1 MGESVDDE
9 SYTENTLRTVEID
22 DLSDPSRKDNKMSI
36 DGIESANPYPLYSHS
51 GDDGTWLQFA
61 LGFFVVLL
69 LGIVGVICAC
79 IFHAQMRKKGWM
91 GILFGLLNKIVFAF
105 VVQWYVKELSVWQF
119 GCILFL

>member
-61 LGFFVVLL
+61 LGFLVVLL

-79 IFHAQMRKKGWM
+79 IFHAQMRKRRTIVPEVVPAKT
-91 GILFGLLNKIVFAF
+91 ILKRTFVLLK
-105 VVQWYVKELSVWQF
+105 S
-119 GCILFL
+119 